1 MNDKL
6 KKLLSA
12 GMSAVLLAGMP
23 ALETF
28 ADNPNA
34 ATDATVQSYE
44 DQLSSI
50 VTKQQKALTEL
61 ADIRSGQAEAQE
73 EIGKYDEL
81 LRYNNEMKDLASGQ
95 LDSLYEQIAEKKQSI
110 EDTTAAIEWQEDV
123 FLDRMVAVYMEEDT
137 DWLELIFEAEDL
149 TDFLVKMERV
159 NAIFDYDTRII
170 SELSTNRVTL
180 EQAMT
185 DLERAEE
192 TQMKRV
198 RDYEAAITQSRA
210 LYEEKLEYMENL
222 QKDEAKLVED
232 YSYYKGLENDL
243 NAELEEYLAELARE
257 QERKRQE
264 EERRRQEEEQRR
276 REEEE
281 RRRKEEEQKRL
292 EAERLRQEQEA
303 LAQKEA
309 AQQQQQEQQQQL
321 PDSWDT
327 WEEWEDG
334 TGDVYAEEETYTED
348 SYSDG
353 SYDYDYSED
362 ASSGDWNSIH
372 SQDTSNMSYSYTG
385 GLLSWPLE
393 AGVSY
398 YVSSEYGWRTIYGVE
413 DFHLAIDLA
422 CDNGTTV
429 MAAAGGTVLRSEY
442 HASYGNYV
450 LIDHGNGLSTL
461 YAHMS
466 SNNVSAGESVYEGQ
480 TIGWVG
486 LTGNTFGYHL
496 HFETRENGSTVN
508 PRNYIALP

>member
-1 MNDKL
+1 MN
-6 KKLLSA
+6 KKTTTILSA
-12 GMSAVLLAGMP
+12 VTASALLFGTP
-23 ALETF
+23 ALETL
-28 ADNPNA
+28 ADNP
-34 ATDATVQSYE
+34 DATIQSYE
-44 DQLSSI
+44 DQLTSI
-50 VTKQQKALTEL
+50 VTKQQQALNEL

-81 LRYNNEMKDLASGQ
+81 LRYNNEMKNLAAGQ
-95 LDSLYEQIAEKKQSI
+95 LDSLTEQIQNKKQSI
-110 EDTTAAIEWQEDV
+110 EDMTSAIEWQEEA

-137 DWLELIFEAEDL
+137 DWLELIFEAENL

-159 NAIFDYDTRII
+159 NAIFDYDSRII
-170 SELSTNRVTL
+170 RELSENRETL
-180 EQAMT
+180 EEDTAA
-185 DLERAEE
+185 LEQAEE

-198 RDYEAAITQSRA
+198 ADYEAAINQSKV
-210 LYEEKLEYMENL
+210 LYNEKLEYMQNL
-222 QKDEAKLVED
+222 QENEAKLVED

-264 EERRRQEEEQRR
+264 EERRRQEEAERLRQ
-276 REEEE
+276 EEE

-292 EAERLRQEQEA
+292 EEERKRQEEEERRRQEE
-303 LAQKEA
+303 LA
-309 AQQQQQEQQQQL
+309 AQQQQNA
-321 PDSWDT
+321 PDSWDV
-327 WEEWEDG
+327 WEDPS
-334 TGDVYAEEETYTED
+334 AED
-348 SYSDG
+348 SYEEDYYYEEDDYYYDD
-353 SYDYDYSED
+353 SYDYDYD
-362 ASSGDWNSIH
+362 YGSGDWNSIH
-372 SQDTSNMSYSYTG
+372 SQDTSNMDYTYTG
-385 GLLSWPLE
+385 GLMSWPLE

-398 YVSSEYGWRTIYGVE
+398 YVSSEYGWRSIYGVE

-429 MAAAGGTVLRSEY
+429 LAAAGGTVLRSEY

-466 SNNVSAGESVYEGQ
+466 SNNVSAGDEVYEGQ

>member
-1 MNDKL
+1 M
-6 KKLLSA
+6 KKIIKQSLSA
-12 GMSAVLLAGMP
+12 AAAATLLMGMP

-28 ADNPNA
+28 ADNP
-34 ATDATVQSYE
+34 DATVQSYE
-44 DQLSSI
+44 DQLTSI
-50 VTKQQKALTEL
+50 VTKQQQALNEL

-81 LRYNNEMKDLASGQ
+81 LRYNNEMKNLASGQ
-95 LDSLYEQIAEKKQSI
+95 LDSLTEQIAAKKQSI
-110 EDTTAAIEWQEDV
+110 EETSAAIEWQEEA

-159 NAIFDYDTRII
+159 NAIFDYDSKII
-170 SELSTNRVTL
+170 KNLSENKATL
-180 EQAMT
+180 EA
-185 DLERAEE
+185 DKLALENAEE
-192 TQMKRV
+192 TQMQRV
-198 RDYEAAITQSRA
+198 ADYEAAITQSQA
-210 LYEEKLEYMENL
+210 LYDEKLEYMESL

-257 QERKRQE
+257 QERIRQEEERKRQE
-264 EERRRQEEEQRR
+264 EERKRQEE
-276 REEEE
+276 
-281 RRRKEEEQKRL
+281 L
-292 EAERLRQEQEA
+292 
-303 LAQKEA
+303 A
-309 AQQQQQEQQQQL
+309 AQQQTV

-327 WEEWEDG
+327 WDEWED
-334 TGDVYAEEETYTED
+334 TSE
-348 SYSDG
+348 
-353 SYDYDYSED
+353 DYS
-362 ASSGDWNSIH
+362 SGGWNDIH
-372 SQDTSNMSYSYTG
+372 SQDTSNMEYTYTG
-385 GLLSWPLE
+385 GVLSWPLE

-398 YVSSEYGWRTIYGVE
+398 YVSSEYGWRTLYGVE

-429 MAAAGGTVLRSEY
+429 LAAAGGTVLRSEY

-450 LIDHGNGLSTL
+450 LIDHGSGISTL

-466 SNNVSAGESVYEGQ
+466 SNAVSVGETVYAGQ

-508 PRNYIALP
+508 PRNYIVLP

>member
-1 MNDKL
+1 M
-6 KKLLSA
+6 KKKTTTILSA
-12 GMSAVLLAGMP
+12 VTASALLFGTP
-23 ALETF
+23 AMEAL
-28 ADNPNA
+28 ADNP
-34 ATDATVQSYE
+34 DAMVQSYE
-44 DQLSSI
+44 DQLTSI
-50 VTKQQKALTEL
+50 VTKQRQALNEL

-81 LRYNNEMKDLASGQ
+81 LRYNNEMKNLASGQ
-95 LDSLYEQIAEKKQSI
+95 LDSLTEQIATKKQSI
-110 EDTTAAIEWQEDV
+110 EDTEAAIEWQEEA

-137 DWLELIFEAEDL
+137 DWLELICEAENL
-149 TDFLVKMERV
+149 TDFLVKIERV
-159 NAIFDYDTRII
+159 NAIFDYDSRII
-170 SELSTNRVTL
+170 RELSANKASLEVDTAAL
-180 EQAMT
+180 EQ
-185 DLERAEE
+185 AEE
-192 TQMKRV
+192 TQLRRV
-198 RDYEAAITQSRA
+198 ADYEAAITQSKA
-210 LYEEKLEYMENL
+210 LYNEKLEYMQSL
-222 QKDEAKLVED
+222 QEDEAKLVED

-257 QERKRQE
+257 QERRRQE
-264 EERRRQEEEQRR
+264 EERRRQEEAERLRQ
-276 REEEE
+276 EEE

-292 EAERLRQEQEA
+292 EAERLRLEEERKCQEE
-303 LAQKEA
+303 LA
-309 AQQQQQEQQQQL
+309 AQQQQQQSA
-321 PDSWDT
+321 PDSWDVWEEPAEESPSIT
-327 WEEWEDG
+327 WEEED
-334 TGDVYAEEETYTED
+334 YTED
-348 SYSDG
+348 YDS

-362 ASSGDWNSIH
+362 YSSGDWNSIH
-372 SQDTSNMSYSYTG
+372 SQDTSNMEYTYTG
-385 GLLSWPLE
+385 GLMQWPLE

-398 YVSSEYGWRTIYGVE
+398 YVSSEYGWREIYGVE

-429 MAAAGGTVLRSEY
+429 LAAAGGTVLRSEY

-466 SNNVSAGESVYEGQ
+466 SNNVSPGEWVEAGQ

>member
-1 MNDKL
+1 MKNEIKRV
-6 KKLLSA
+6 LSA
-12 GMSAVLLAGMP
+12 ATAAAMLTGMP
-23 ALETF
+23 ALSTL
-28 ADNPNA
+28 ADNP
-34 ATDATVQSYE
+34 DATVQSYE
-44 DQLSSI
+44 DQLTSI
-50 VTKQQKALTEL
+50 VTKQKQALNEL

-81 LRYNNEMKDLASGQ
+81 LRYNNEMKNLAAGQ
-95 LDSLYEQIAEKKQSI
+95 LDSLTEQIAVKKQSI
-110 EDTTAAIEWQEDV
+110 EDTTAAIEWQEEA
-123 FLDRMVAVYMEEDT
+123 FLDRMVAVYMEEDA

-159 NAIFDYDTRII
+159 NAIFDYDSKII
-170 SELSTNRVTL
+170 TELSDNRETL
-180 EQAMT
+180 EKDTAA
-185 DLERAEE
+185 LETAEE

-198 RDYEAAITQSRA
+198 KDYEAAITQSQA
-210 LYEEKLEYMENL
+210 LYNEKLEYMESL
-222 QKDEAKLVED
+222 QADEAKLVED

-243 NAELEEYLAELARE
+243 NAELQEYLAELARE

-264 EERRRQEEEQRR
+264 EERRRQEEERRRQEEEQRR

-281 RRRKEEEQKRL
+281 RK
-292 EAERLRQEQEA
+292 RQEE
-303 LAQKEA
+303 LA
-309 AQQQQQEQQQQL
+309 AQQQQQTV

-327 WEEWEDG
+327 WEDATEDE
-334 TGDVYAEEETYTED
+334 YYTED
-348 SYSDG
+348 YYTDD

-362 ASSGDWNSIH
+362 YSGGDWNSIH
-372 SQDTSNMSYSYTG
+372 SQEVNNDYTYTG
-385 GLLSWPLE
+385 GLMSWPLE

-398 YVSSEYGWRTIYGVE
+398 YVSSEYGWRSIYGVE

-429 MAAAGGTVLRSEY
+429 LAAAGGTVLRSEY
-442 HASYGNYV
+442 HPSYGNYV

-466 SNNVSAGESVYEGQ
+466 SNNVSVGESVAEGE

>member
-1 MNDKL
+1 M
-6 KKLLSA
+6 KKKTTTILSA
-12 GMSAVLLAGMP
+12 VTASALLFGTP
-23 ALETF
+23 AMEAL
-28 ADNPNA
+28 ADNP
-34 ATDATVQSYE
+34 DAMVQSYE
-44 DQLSSI
+44 DQLTSI
-50 VTKQQKALTEL
+50 VTKQRQALNEL

-81 LRYNNEMKDLASGQ
+81 LRYNNEMKNLASGQ
-95 LDSLYEQIAEKKQSI
+95 LDSLTEQIATKKQSI
-110 EDTTAAIEWQEDV
+110 EDTEAAIEWQEEA

-137 DWLELIFEAEDL
+137 DWLELICEAENL
-149 TDFLVKMERV
+149 TDFLVKIERV
-159 NAIFDYDTRII
+159 NAIFDYDSRII
-170 SELSTNRVTL
+170 RELSANKASLEVDTAAL
-180 EQAMT
+180 EQ
-185 DLERAEE
+185 AEE
-192 TQMKRV
+192 TQLRRV
-198 RDYEAAITQSRA
+198 ADYEAAITQSKA
-210 LYEEKLEYMENL
+210 LYNEKLEYMQSL
-222 QKDEAKLVED
+222 QEDEAKLVED

-257 QERKRQE
+257 QERRRQE
-264 EERRRQEEEQRR
+264 EERRRQEEAERLRQ
-276 REEEE
+276 EEE

-292 EAERLRQEQEA
+292 EAERLRLEEERKRQEE
-303 LAQKEA
+303 LAAQQA
-309 AQQQQQEQQQQL
+309 AQQQQQTV

-327 WEEWEDG
+327 WEDATEDE
-334 TGDVYAEEETYTED
+334 YYTED
-348 SYSDG
+348 YYTDD

-362 ASSGDWNSIH
+362 YSGGDWNSIH
-372 SQDTSNMSYSYTG
+372 SQEVNNDYTYTG
-385 GLLSWPLE
+385 GLMSWPLE

-398 YVSSEYGWRTIYGVE
+398 YVSSENGWRSIYGVE

-429 MAAAGGTVLRSEY
+429 LAAAGGTVLRSEY
-442 HASYGNYV
+442 HPSYGNYV

-466 SNNVSAGESVYEGQ
+466 SNNVSVGESVAEGE

>member
-1 MNDKL
+1 MKNII

-12 GMSAVLLAGMP
+12 AAASAMLAGIP
-23 ALETF
+23 ALETL
-28 ADNPNA
+28 ADNP
-34 ATDATVQSYE
+34 DATVKSYE
-44 DQLSSI
+44 DQLTDI
-50 VTKQQKALTEL
+50 VTKQKKALNEL

-81 LRYNNEMKDLASGQ
+81 LKYNNEMKNLAAGQ
-95 LDSLYEQIAEKKQSI
+95 LDSLTEQIAQKKQSI
-110 EDTTAAIEWQEDV
+110 EEMTAAIEWQEEA

-137 DWLELIFEAEDL
+137 DWLELVFGAENL

-159 NAIFDYDTRII
+159 NAIFDYDSRII
-170 SELSTNRVTL
+170 RELSENRETL
-180 EQAMT
+180 ERDTAA
-185 DLERAEE
+185 LETAEE

-198 RDYEAAITQSRA
+198 EDYEAAITQSQA
-210 LYEEKLEYMENL
+210 LYNEKLKYMESL
-222 QKDEAKLVED
+222 QADEARLVED

-243 NAELEEYLAELARE
+243 NTELEEYLAELARE

-264 EERRRQEEEQRR
+264 ELRRQEEERKRREEEERKRQEEEERKRQEEEERRR

-281 RRRKEEEQKRL
+281 RK
-292 EAERLRQEQEA
+292 RQEE
-303 LAQKEA
+303 LA
-309 AQQQQQEQQQQL
+309 AQQQTV
-321 PDSWDT
+321 PDSWDAWET
-327 WEEWEDG
+327 WEDDTAEDTYSG
-334 TGDVYAEEETYTED
+334 EVYTEEED
-348 SYSDG
+348 SYEYEYEYEYED
-353 SYDYDYSED
+353 DYGYS
-362 ASSGDWNSIH
+362 SSTGGDWNSIH
-372 SQDTSNMSYSYTG
+372 QQEVSSDYTYTG

-393 AGVSY
+393 SGVSY
-398 YVSSEYGWRTIYGVE
+398 SVSSEYGWRSIYGVE

-422 CDNGTTV
+422 CDSGTIV
-429 MAAAGGTVLRSEY
+429 KAAAGGVVLRSEY

-466 SNNVSAGESVYEGQ
+466 SNNVGVGDSVYEGQ

-508 PRNYIALP
+508 PRNYIVLP

>member
-1 MNDKL
+1 MKKNI
-6 KKLLSA
+6 KKL
-12 GMSAVLLAGMP
+12 MSAAAAAAMLTGMP
-23 ALETF
+23 VLETL
-28 ADNPNA
+28 ADNP
-34 ATDATVQSYE
+34 DATVKSYE
-44 DQLSSI
+44 DQLSTI
-50 VTKQQKALTEL
+50 VTKQQQALNEL

-81 LRYNNEMKDLASGQ
+81 LRYNNEMKNLAAGQ
-95 LDSLYEQIAEKKQSI
+95 LDSLTEQIAVKKQSI
-110 EDTTAAIEWQEDV
+110 EDTTAAIEWQEEA

-159 NAIFDYDTRII
+159 NAIFDYDSRII
-170 SELSTNRVTL
+170 TELSANRDTL
-180 EQAMT
+180 EKDTAA
-185 DLERAEE
+185 LETAEE

-198 RDYEAAITQSRA
+198 ADYEAAITQSQA
-210 LYEEKLEYMENL
+210 LYNEKLEYMESL
-222 QKDEAKLVED
+222 QADEAKLVED

-264 EERRRQEEEQRR
+264 EERRRQEEERKRQEEEQRR

-281 RRRKEEEQKRL
+281 RRRQEE
-292 EAERLRQEQEA
+292 
-303 LAQKEA
+303 LAAQQA
-309 AQQQQQEQQQQL
+309 AQQQQQIPE
-321 PDSWDT
+321 SWDT
-327 WEEWEDG
+327 WDDYTEDYN
-334 TGDVYAEEETYTED
+334 DDSYDEYYTED
-348 SYSDG
+348 SYE
-353 SYDYDYSED
+353 YDYSD
-362 ASSGDWNSIH
+362 DYSGGDWNSIH
-372 SQDTSNMSYSYTG
+372 SQEVNNDYTYTG
-385 GLLSWPLE
+385 GLMSWPLE

-466 SNNVSAGESVYEGQ
+466 ANNVSAGESVYEGQ

-508 PRNYIALP
+508 PRNYIVLP